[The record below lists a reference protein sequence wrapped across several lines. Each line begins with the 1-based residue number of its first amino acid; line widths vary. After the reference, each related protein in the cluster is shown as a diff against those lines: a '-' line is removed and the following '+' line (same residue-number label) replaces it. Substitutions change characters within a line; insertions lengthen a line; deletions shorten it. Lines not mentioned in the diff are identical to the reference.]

1 MKKVTRTMKVQE
13 VTTNSGN
20 LFYLPQDSSF
30 ATVMSEA
37 GKRYG
42 ETVTDVKE
50 VTAKVS
56 CSEMAFIQCS
66 DIQCQETEQCV
77 EGGDE

>member
-1 MKKVTRTMKVQE
+1 MKKVTRTMKVQKVE
-13 VTTNSGN
+13 TNSGN
-20 LFYLPQDSSF
+20 IFYLPQDSSF

-42 ETVTDVKE
+42 ESVSGVE
-50 VTAKVS
+50 EITAKVS
-56 CSEMAFIQCS
+56 CYEMAFLQVS
-66 DIQCQETEQCV
+66 DIVPCV

>member
-20 LFYLPQDSSF
+20 IFYLPQDASF

-37 GKRYG
+37 GNRYG
-42 ETVTDVKE
+42 ESVLDVKE
-50 VTAKVS
+50 ITAKVS
-56 CSEMAFIQCS
+56 CSEMAFLQCS
-66 DIQCQETEQCV
+66 DIVPCV
-77 EGGDE
+77 EGGEE